1 MKIKDGYTLHNV
13 AGETV
18 VIPCG
23 GINFDKMITLNETAA
38 FIWSK
43 LQQETTE
50 EEVVDALLCEYEVDK
65 ATAEKS
71 VANFIGQ
78 LKESGFL
85 E

>member
-1 MKIKDGYTLHNV
+1 MKIKDGYTLHSV

-38 FIWSK
+38 FIWK
-43 LQQETTE
+43 RLQQECSTDE
-50 EEVVDALLCEYEVDK
+50 LVEAILSEYEVDK
-65 ATAEKS
+65 ERAEEC
-71 VANFIGQ
+71 VGEFIVK
-78 LKESGFL
+78 LKESDFL